1 MSRTKTYT
9 PLNVYMNGRR
19 VGQLT
24 KSPGGETRFI
34 YAPDWLGWSGAM
46 PVSLSLPLQE
56 KPHSGSTVISF
67 FDNLLP
73 DSVAVLKSIA
83 ERVGANGVD
92 AYSLLSAIGR
102 DCVGALQ
109 FIPEGMEEEI
119 NNAKDAIPLDEDQ
132 IEGILKNLGRA
143 PLGIET
149 DGGFRISLAGAQ
161 EKAAFLWT
169 DGGWQQPLGMTPTTH
184 IFKPQIG
191 TIETST
197 GRIDLTQSVENE
209 FYCLKLLSA
218 FGLDVANAEMGQFG
232 DKKVLIVERFD
243 RLRRKDGGILRLP
256 QEDICQALGVSPT
269 LKYQNAGGPQLVDI
283 LGLLA
288 RSDTPRH
295 DQRSVF
301 MAQMLFWMIGA
312 TDGHAKN
319 FSLFIRPNNQMAL
332 TPIYDVISAQPMF
345 DARQIPHKDFR
356 LAMSLGQKPRYKIQD
371 IQRRHFHQTA
381 EKAGL
386 ENNQTSHDSGFTV
399 ETIEAIES
407 RFDAAFKEV
416 LTHLPDD
423 FPLQIHESICKAA
436 SGRRKLLQNV

>member
-56 KPHSGSTVISF
+56 KHHSGSTVISF

-73 DSVAVLKSIA
+73 DSVGVLKSIA
-83 ERVGANGVD
+83 ERVGANGID

-109 FIPEGMEEEI
+109 FIPEGSEEI
-119 NNAKDAIPLDEDQ
+119 ESTDTAIPLNEDQ
-132 IEGILKNLGRA
+132 VEAILKNLGRA

-161 EKAAFLWT
+161 EKAAFLWK
-169 DGGWQQPLGMTPTTH
+169 DGQWCQPLGMTPTTH

-197 GRIDLTQSVENE
+197 GRIDLSQSVENE

-218 FGLDVANAEMGQFG
+218 FGLDVANAEMDVFG

-243 RLRRKDGGILRLP
+243 RLRRKDGSILRLP

-288 RSDTPRH
+288 RSDTPRQ

-332 TPIYDVISAQPMF
+332 TPFYDVISAQPMF

-356 LAMSLGQKPRYKIQD
+356 LAISLGRKLHYKIKD

-381 EKAGL
+381 VKAGL
-386 ENNQTSHDSGFTV
+386 EDDQASHDSGFTV
-399 ETIEAIES
+399 ETIETIES
-407 RFDAAFKEV
+407 KFDAAFKEV
-416 LTHLPDD
+416 LTQLPDN
-423 FPLQIHESICKAA
+423 FPLQIHHSIYKAA
-436 SGRRKLLQNV
+436 SARRKLLQNV

>member
-1 MSRTKTYT
+1 MSRTKTYA
-9 PLNVYMNGRR
+9 PLNVYMNGRQ
-19 VGQLT
+19 VGILS
-24 KSPGGETRFI
+24 KSPGGETRFS

-56 KPHSGSTVISF
+56 RPHSGGAVISF

-83 ERVGANGVD
+83 ERVGANGID

-109 FIPEGMEEEI
+109 FIPEGVEDDI
-119 NNAKDAIPLDEDQ
+119 NKAEDAIPLDDGK

-149 DGGFRISLAGAQ
+149 EGGFRISLAGAQ
-161 EKAAFLWT
+161 EKAAFLRK
-169 DGGWQQPLGMTPTTH
+169 DGQWCQPLGMTPTTH

-218 FGLDVANAEMGQFG
+218 FGLDVAHAEMGQFG
-232 DKKVLIVERFD
+232 EKKVLIVERFD
-243 RLRRKDGGILRLP
+243 RLKRKDGSILRLP
-256 QEDICQALGVSPT
+256 QEDMCQALGISPT
-269 LKYQNAGGPQLVDI
+269 LKYQNAGGPRLVDI

-288 RSDTPRH
+288 RSDTPRE

-356 LAMSLGQKPRYKIQD
+356 LAMSLGRKPHYKIQE

-381 EKAGL
+381 VKAQL
-386 ENNQTSHDSGFTV
+386 EDAEAGQEIGFTAQIIK
-399 ETIEAIES
+399 TIEQK
-407 RFDAAFKEV
+407 FDTAFEKV
-416 LTHLPDD
+416 LTQLPND
-423 FPLQIHESICKAA
+423 FPLQIHESIYKAA
-436 SGRRKLLQNV
+436 ISRREILQNV